1 LTAPIE
7 GLWEFIWSGSVSKR
21 VNGLRTGILVVA
33 VLLASFR
40 YGLAMDSFIMG
51 VSNKH
56 ISTAYLFMGKERNF
70 FADEGID
77 LKLVLIPVSV
87 APTALV
93 AQQIEG
99 MEFAST
105 AIQLA
110 TRGAPLNTVFSQSQ
124 MPGWYLISN
133 AGISDMRQLSGK
145 PLSVGTFGSAA
156 HNLTVEILKKFG
168 VDPKS
173 VVFIAGR
180 GGSDIRL
187 QMLVNGTVQAANLLP
202 PYTFMAERQ
211 GFRQLMFYGDHAE
224 LSQFGLGVHDAT
236 LKNKR
241 PLLKRV
247 VRAFLKSHIF
257 AVQNRK
263 ETESWVSKNLKMNA
277 EDAEKTVDVLRRIS
291 TVNGMASDNAIQ
303 NAVEDTKGRGF
314 KTESLVDY
322 SVLREILEEKG
333 SK

>member
-1 LTAPIE
+1 
-7 GLWEFIWSGSVSKR
+7 VCR
-21 VNGLRTGILVVA
+21 VGMLVGAFV
-33 VLLASFR
+33 LASVR
-40 YGLAMDSFIMG
+40 LGWCVDSFIMG

-56 ISTAYLFMGKERNF
+56 ISTAYLFLGQERKF
-70 FADEGID
+70 FAEEGID

-93 AQQIEG
+93 AQQIDG

-110 TRGAPLNTVFSQSQ
+110 TRGAPIKTVFSQSQ
-124 MPGWYLISN
+124 MPGWYLMSN
-133 AGISDMRQLSGK
+133 PSVTDIRQITGK
-145 PLSVGTFGSAA
+145 PLSVGVFGSAA
-156 HNLTVEILKKFG
+156 HNMTVEILRKFG

-180 GGSDIRL
+180 GGSDVRL

-224 LSQFGLGVHDAT
+224 LSQFGLGVHEST

-241 PLLKRV
+241 PILKRV
-247 VRAFLKSHIF
+247 LRGFLKSHIH
-257 AVQNRK
+257 AVQNPK
-263 ETESWVSKNLKMNA
+263 DTENWVSKNLKMNA
-277 EDAEKTVDVLRRIS
+277 EDSEKTVDVLRKIS
-291 TVNGMASDNAIQ
+291 TSNGIATDTAIQ
-303 NAVEDTKGRGF
+303 NALEDSPKGRAF
-314 KTESLVDY
+314 KAEGLVDY
-322 SVLREILEEKG
+322 SVLREIIEETGVK
-333 SK
+333 

>member
-1 LTAPIE
+1 
-7 GLWEFIWSGSVSKR
+7 VCR
-21 VNGLRTGILVVA
+21 VGMLVGAFV
-33 VLLASFR
+33 LASVR
-40 YGLAMDSFIMG
+40 LGWCVDSFIMG

-56 ISTAYLFMGKERNF
+56 ISTAYLFLGQERKF
-70 FADEGID
+70 FAEEGID

-93 AQQIEG
+93 AQQIDG

-110 TRGAPLNTVFSQSQ
+110 TRGAPIKTVFSQSQ
-124 MPGWYLISN
+124 MPGWYLMSN
-133 AGISDMRQLSGK
+133 PSVTDIRQITGK
-145 PLSVGTFGSAA
+145 PLSVGVFGSAA
-156 HNLTVEILKKFG
+156 HNMTVEILRKFG

-180 GGSDIRL
+180 GGSDVRL

-224 LSQFGLGVHDAT
+224 LSQFGLGVHEST

-241 PLLKRV
+241 PILKRV
-247 VRAFLKSHIF
+247 LRGFLKSHIH
-257 AVQNRK
+257 AVQNPK
-263 ETESWVSKNLKMNA
+263 DTENWVSKNLKMNA
-277 EDAEKTVDVLRRIS
+277 EDSEKTVDVLRKIS
-291 TVNGMASDNAIQ
+291 TSNGIATDTAIQ
-303 NAVEDTKGRGF
+303 NALEDSPKGRPF
-314 KTESLVDY
+314 KAEGLVDY
-322 SVLREILEEKG
+322 SVLREIIQETGVK
-333 SK
+333 

>member
-1 LTAPIE
+1 VCRL
-7 GLWEFIWSGSVSKR
+7 GM
-21 VNGLRTGILVVA
+21 LVLAFV
-33 VLLASFR
+33 LASVR
-40 YGLAMDSFIMG
+40 LGLCVDSFIMG

-56 ISTAYLFMGKERNF
+56 ISTAYLLLGQERNF
-70 FADEGID
+70 FAEEGID

-93 AQQIEG
+93 AQQIDG

-110 TRGAPLNTVFSQSQ
+110 TRGAPIKTVFSQSQ
-124 MPGWYLISN
+124 MPGWYLMSN
-133 AGISDMRQLSGK
+133 PSVTDIRQITGK
-145 PLSVGTFGSAA
+145 PLSVGVFGSAA
-156 HNLTVEILKKFG
+156 HNMTVEILRKVG

-180 GGSDIRL
+180 GGSDVRL

-224 LSQFGLGVHDAT
+224 LSQFGLGVHEST

-241 PLLKRV
+241 PILKRV
-247 VRAFLKSHIF
+247 VRAFLKSHIH

-263 ETESWVSKNLKMNA
+263 ETENWVSKNLKMNA

-291 TVNGMASDNAIQ
+291 TSNGVASDNAIQ
-303 NAVEDTKGRGF
+303 NALEDSPKGRSF
-314 KTESLVDY
+314 KAEALVDY
-322 SVLREILEEKG
+322 SLLRELHEEK
-333 SK
+333 